1 MIFKRIR
8 KIRTKLVRL
17 GRTVFS
23 WPKIRQGLLAIY
35 PRVLVGVYALFILF
49 SPFAHINT
57 ADAPVMAAEDL
68 ARIERQKELAELRAE
83 LRTFLRRY
91 RSNLGSEYIEA
102 VIGVEERYRMPGFA
116 KLATAVAL
124 NESYLGKVYPQGSYN
139 IWGIGASSPDRWI
152 DYDSWKEGATAF
164 YQVVKRL
171 GMSRVNQ
178 EELLQISRAY
188 VGTAN
193 WRQWGNKIWKF
204 YRKI

>member
-1 MIFKRIR
+1 
-8 KIRTKLVRL
+8 
-17 GRTVFS
+17 
-23 WPKIRQGLLAIY
+23 
-35 PRVLVGVYALFILF
+35 
-49 SPFAHINT
+49 
-57 ADAPVMAAEDL
+57 
-68 ARIERQKELAELRAE
+68 
-83 LRTFLRRY
+83 
-91 RSNLGSEYIEA
+91 
-102 VIGVEERYRMPGFA
+102 FA

-124 NESYLGKVYPQGSYN
+124 NESYLGLVYPQGSYN